1 MWIQIHDL
9 PDGYKGMVKT
19 LAGKVGDFVSQE
31 VPSTDFVGNFYRV
44 KVKIDVY
51 KQLKSVVSII
61 RGGKRELFLVKYE
74 RMSDWCSVCGML
86 GHISKEHG
94 DGVHDPAS

>member
-1 MWIQIHDL
+1 
-9 PDGYKGMVKT
+9 
-19 LAGKVGDFVSQE
+19 VSQE